1 MADRGIRLEHVPC
14 PWNVFEH
21 ALVGQDY
28 ALADEASAAA
38 PGDYVE
44 LEALED
50 LILACSACPS
60 QVGRISRDMPR
71 GAAIDIL
78 QDGQGG

>member
-1 MADRGIRLEHVPC
+1 M
-14 PWNVFEH
+14 
-21 ALVGQDY
+21 GQDY

-50 LILACSACPS
+50 LILVCSACPS
-60 QVGRISRDMPR
+60 QVGQISGDSPR

-78 QDGQGG
+78 